1 MSQIEL
7 GGHALTLERYPTT
20 LDASLQAWEAAD
32 EFLLQQL
39 AEQEARLPLASGPVL
54 IFNDG
59 FGALACALH
68 ERHPFSVSDSFLA
81 QEASRRNLA
90 RNELA
95 AEQVT
100 QQDVL
105 APLPEHPAVVLIKIP
120 KTLAL
125 LEQQLLQLREV
136 VTEQTLILAGAK
148 SRDIHSSTL
157 QLFERILGPTR
168 TSLARKKARLIFC
181 SVSKPGAPE
190 NPYPT
195 CWQEE
200 QNGYLISNHANLFSR
215 GSLDIGARFFM
226 QHLPSQLTGT
236 LADLGCGNGVIGLTA
251 LAQNPEARLLFVDES
266 HMAIA
271 SSRQNVAHNRPQ
283 DLGRCD
289 FMLGNAL
296 EQQPDESLQA
306 VLCNPPFHQQHTL
319 TDDLAWQMFCDAK
332 RCLVSGGELWIVG
345 NRHLGYHS
353 KLPRLFGQ
361 VQTIAN
367 NQKFVILRAI
377 KS

>member
-1 MSQIEL
+1 MSHIEL
-7 GGHALTLERYPTT
+7 SGIMLDLERYPPTT
-20 LDASLQAWEAAD
+20 DASLQAWEAAD
-32 EFLLQQL
+32 EYLLQKL
-39 AEQEARLPLASGPVL
+39 AELEAEAPIQSGPLL
-54 IFNDG
+54 ILNDN

-68 ERHPFSVSDSFLA
+68 GRHPHLVSDSFLSE
-81 QEASRRNLA
+81 EAVRRNLA
-90 RNELA
+90 RNGLA
-95 AEQVT
+95 PLP

-105 APLPEHPAVVLIKIP
+105 APLPANPALVLIKVP

-125 LEQQLLQLREV
+125 LEQQLLLLREV

-157 QLFERILGPTR
+157 QLFERIIGPTR
-168 TSLARKKARLIFC
+168 TTLAWKKARLIQC
-181 SVSKPGAPE
+181 QITKPGNVT

-195 CWQEE
+195 CWQLEE
-200 QNGYLISNHANLFSR
+200 SGELICNHANLFSR

-226 QHLPSQLTGT
+226 QHLPANMSGT

-251 LAQNPEARLLFVDES
+251 LAKNPDARLLFVDES

-271 SSRQNVAHNRPQ
+271 SSRENVSHNRPQ
-283 DLGRCD
+283 DLSRCD
-289 FMLGNAL
+289 FMLGNSL
-296 EQQPDESLQA
+296 TQQPADSLQA
-306 VLCNPPFHQQHTL
+306 VLCNPPFHQQQTI

-345 NRHLGYHS
+345 NRHLGYHA
-353 KLPRLFGQ
+353 KLPRLFER
-361 VQTIAN
+361 VETIAS